1 MKLMSNGKV
10 RRTSDEW
17 REIFAQ
23 WKKSGLSAT
32 EFCRKEE
39 LQLSSF
45 QRWQQKLN
53 ESSRQDDFVALAPAP
68 PATSSWALEI
78 TLPNGCKLHFQG

>member
-10 RRTSDEW
+10 RRTSEEW
-17 REIFAQ
+17 HEILTQ
-23 WKKSGLSAT
+23 WKRSGLSAK

-45 QRWQQKLN
+45 QRWQQKLDG
-53 ESSRQDDFVALAPAP
+53 SSEQHDFVTVATAP
-68 PATSSWALEI
+68 PPTSSWVLEI
-78 TLPNGCKLHFQG
+78 TLPNGTKLHFQG

>member
-10 RRTSDEW
+10 RRTADEW
-17 REIFAQ
+17 REILTQ
-23 WKKSGLSAT
+23 WKKSGLRPT
-32 EFCRKEE
+32 EFCRKHE

-53 ESSRQDDFVALAPAP
+53 ESSRSDDFVTVATAPLP
-68 PATSSWALEI
+68 TSSWALEI